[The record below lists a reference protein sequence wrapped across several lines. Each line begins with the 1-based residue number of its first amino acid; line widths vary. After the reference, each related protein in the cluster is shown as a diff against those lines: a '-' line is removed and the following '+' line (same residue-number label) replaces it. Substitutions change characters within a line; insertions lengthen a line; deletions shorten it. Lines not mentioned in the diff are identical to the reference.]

1 MTTLPTVLAV
11 GIVDQERIAGSS
23 GMHTTWKRL
32 GVEAPGT
39 GRTFRAAFGRSDETF
54 RRLDRCSRAL
64 VLATT
69 AADIENALPRDQRD
83 DTALVVET
91 TLGCLDADL
100 QFAASMRTT
109 MCDGPI
115 FPYTLPS
122 TSLGEVALRYGLRG
136 PSICLSVPPEA
147 AGASFAE
154 ARALLENGEATFA
167 LVATVDVLK
176 HSVPHAPASCRAI
189 AVLLA
194 HPRLCLPSRIA
205 WAGHGVTAFADLARS
220 IQDIGRNSSS

>member
-1 MTTLPTVLAV
+1 MSTPPTVLAV
-11 GIVDQERIAGSS
+11 GVVDAERIAGSS

-69 AADIENALPRDQRD
+69 AADIEKVLPRTARD

-100 QFAASMRTT
+100 QFAASMHSE

-136 PSICLSVPPEA
+136 PSICLSVAAEA
-147 AGASFAE
+147 AGAALAE
-154 ARALLENGEATFA
+154 ARALLETGEATFA
-167 LVATVDVLK
+167 LAASVDVLH
-176 HSVPHAPASCRAI
+176 HSVSHAQASCRAI

-194 HPRLCLPSRIA
+194 HPRLGLPSLIA
-205 WAGHGVTAFADLARS
+205 WPGNGAQAFAELARS
-220 IQDIGRNSSS
+220 VQQPGR

>member
-11 GIVDQERIAGSS
+11 GLVDAERIAGSS

-69 AADIENALPRDQRD
+69 AADIETVLPRDMRD

-109 MCDGPI
+109 ICDKPI

-167 LVATVDVLK
+167 LIATVDVLK

-220 IQDIGRNSSS
+220 IQDIGRNSLS

>member
-11 GIVDQERIAGSS
+11 GVVDQERIAGSS

-69 AADIENALPRDQRD
+69 AADIEKVLPRDARD

-100 QFAASMRTT
+100 RFAASMRTE

-136 PSICLSVPPEA
+136 PSICLSVAPDA
-147 AGASFAE
+147 AGASLAE
-154 ARALLENGEATFA
+154 ASALLENGEATFA
-167 LVATVDVLK
+167 LVATVDVLQ
-176 HSVPHAPASCRAI
+176 HSVPHAEASCRAI

-194 HPRLCLPSRIA
+194 HRRLGLPSRIA
-205 WAGHGVTAFADLARS
+205 WAGHGVTAFAELARS
-220 IQDIGRNSSS
+220 VQQTVR